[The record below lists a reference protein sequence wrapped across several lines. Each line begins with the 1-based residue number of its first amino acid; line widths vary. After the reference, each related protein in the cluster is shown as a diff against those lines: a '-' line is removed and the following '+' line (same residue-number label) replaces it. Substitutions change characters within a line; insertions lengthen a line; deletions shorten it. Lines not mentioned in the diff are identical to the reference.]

1 MRKISL
7 FCLCAFCFACSS
19 NDATIVG
26 EWVQEVPNMP
36 NMTQGIKIEKNGTA
50 ESINMNTLKYEK
62 WEKVDD
68 KLILSGK
75 SIGNGLTYDFSDTLT
90 IVSLT
95 SKELS
100 LQKGQLTINYN
111 RKN

>member
-1 MRKISL
+1 MKNFKL
-7 FCLCAFCFACSS
+7 LCLCVLCCACSS

-36 NMTQGIKIEKNGTA
+36 NMTQGMKLEKNGMA

-75 SIGNGLTYDFSDTLT
+75 SIGNGVTCDFSDTLT

-100 LQKGQLTINYN
+100 LQKKQLTIKYN